1 MESSYREEAKV
12 RVQDQKMA
20 SNADIDMSFSRASM
34 PDTVMAS
41 DYRLANRSGL
51 PSGQEK
57 D

>member
-12 RVQDQKMA
+12 RGQDQKMT

-41 DYRLANRSGL
+41 DYRLANRSEVA
-51 PSGQEK
+51 SGK
-57 D
+57 VRD